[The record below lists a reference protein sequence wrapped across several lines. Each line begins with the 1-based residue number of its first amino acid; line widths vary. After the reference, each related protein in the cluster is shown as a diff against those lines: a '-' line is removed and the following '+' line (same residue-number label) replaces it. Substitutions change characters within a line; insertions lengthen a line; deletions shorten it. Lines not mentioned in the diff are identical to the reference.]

1 MHDFHHGYIKHNYGD
16 KAMLLFAGT
25 DSLVHKIKRDDREHV
40 AIVKFVG
47 LRSKINL
54 FVKDCGLC
62 DQGKLKQK
70 ER

>member
-1 MHDFHHGYIKHNYGD
+1 MK
-16 KAMLLFAGT
+16 LE
-25 DSLVHKIKRDDREHV
+25 REHV

-47 LRSKINL
+47 LRSWDL

>member
-1 MHDFHHGYIKHNYGD
+1 MK
-16 KAMLLFAGT
+16 LE
-25 DSLVHKIKRDDREHV
+25 REHV

-47 LRSKINL
+47 LRSKVNL